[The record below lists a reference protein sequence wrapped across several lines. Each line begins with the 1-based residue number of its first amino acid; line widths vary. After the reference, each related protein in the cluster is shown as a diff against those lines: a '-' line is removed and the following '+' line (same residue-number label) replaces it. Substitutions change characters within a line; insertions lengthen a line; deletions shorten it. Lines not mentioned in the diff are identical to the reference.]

1 MNVGLLWVPVSV
13 YQMLRGSLVLF
24 VGLFSVIFLHRKLP
38 LEQWLSLFV
47 VMLGIAIVG
56 LSNAISTPTGGEE
69 GAHHEDTTKAILGA
83 ALVLFAQIFTASQ
96 FVVEEK
102 IMTRYSLAPLVS
114 YTFSCSPRFLHWSF
128 GSGELMGIYVRINRK
143 QSASRASLDLS
154 PRALACRFYFSYLV
168 EVLHRHHITNIKAT
182 KVISIYQMVLK
193 KLLVIQKFL
202 LHQYLLHFQLHF
214 LILLV

>member
-24 VGLFSVIFLHRKLP
+24 VGLFSVIFLHRRLP

-56 LSNAISTPTGGEE
+56 LSNAISSPAGGGDEAE
-69 GAHHEDTTKAILGA
+69 NKEDVAKAVLGA

-96 FVVEEK
+96 FVIEEK

-114 YTFSCSPRFLHWSF
+114 VHIMMGFPRRILTLRLLIWLLITESSWPGRNLWTCHYKCGHAHFILPLWSIHHFS
-128 GSGELMGIYVRINRK
+128 
-143 QSASRASLDLS
+143 SR
-154 PRALACRFYFSYLV
+154 
-168 EVLHRHHITNIKAT
+168 
-182 KVISIYQMVLK
+182 Q
-193 KLLVIQKFL
+193 
-202 LHQYLLHFQLHF
+202 
-214 LILLV
+214 